1 MPSKTRGR
9 AAKASKENIGVLK
22 TKSKTSAKV
31 LKESVR
37 KPLSDKTNSASDD
50 NASVVSDQL
59 KKPVS
64 VPDKQIND
72 VCNDNVKR
80 SRRARRLPTRY
91 KENNIL
97 KNLSSS
103 LNLSTS
109 QDIPALK
116 TISPVQEKTK
126 VVVNNTQATKKP
138 VTKVTVLAKKKTSPA
153 KKVQLTPSK
162 SPVDTLEF
170 SLVKNRP
177 KRICRLPSKYDD
189 HSISPNK
196 YIPLQPINAST
207 PFATKSKK
215 LINSAKTNISAIQNI
230 SPVTLPNLA
239 STNKNKG
246 NTEEI
251 SATQNIEPEKQPI
264 LVTKNKN
271 TNNRIRKETSEPE
284 KQPKRA
290 TRAKKVYDENNDSFI
305 DVLSVLPTKR
315 ATRQKAVSNGI
326 REKAAAD
333 SNNNAKKKAQ
343 ETPTKSPG
351 KIFKSR
357 EIALNKNT
365 SIRLLDDNKNQL
377 KRDSSK
383 LDVYEFTFNPDE
395 EPPPAKKKKK
405 KAAPR
410 KPKPKTVPSKSKY
423 DRNLA
428 KALAALRNTVATK
441 SSNNQNGETNK
452 NGEVA
457 TTIKENINNVD
468 NHINTPINKQHL
480 SVGKEESIVNEK
492 NYNSVR
498 VEDIARDFQMGEDDH
513 AIDYSPVH
521 SPSRPG
527 TPSDD
532 VHCGVQVVQT
542 PKYNV
547 DPLNLRDDSFFH
559 EIPVASSSMNVSVR
573 HPEASPWR
581 AEFNNLPI
589 KWQVNTYVKPNMTPA
604 FESSFINFNDD
615 DKKKHVYTN
624 IVPEANNP
632 IPEVDNTTNLKQTS
646 IISFIKEVVER
657 NANKNKKYTPV
668 KANSL
673 FEDLACKSV
682 ANYRTPNKETPFK
695 NNKNVNITPE
705 SGKQHGK
712 SDSDTSN
719 EKENSDNVKTPKD
732 LNKSADINNTY
743 YGFDEVEEQENVS
756 PVKINNRVKS
766 LRSRTRGIL
775 QEINDYKGPTRGQI
789 PLVAES
795 KPAHNT
801 VNRIEMKSATE
812 PPVLPEVSV
821 DGSTDTTNVQ
831 ESCVSDNLD
840 NDDQSIH
847 LFEDIDLL
855 FIHHPKPSRKSY
867 GKAKKDTFA
876 QKPVIGSDDSSMS
889 DQDIAGRNAS
899 TSSEEDNLNDLS
911 FKLPTER
918 PKKIIKK
925 RKPKKQLSKKEE
937 KEVEAW
943 VAGFNSMCEDIDG
956 FDLVVEE

>member
-9 AAKASKENIGVLK
+9 AAKASKENISVVK
-22 TKSKTSAKV
+22 TKSKAKV

-50 NASVVSDQL
+50 NASVVSDS
-59 KKPVS
+59 KKPVVS

-72 VCNDNVKR
+72 DCNGIVKR

-91 KENNIL
+91 KENNVL
-97 KNLSSS
+97 KNLSNS

-109 QDIPALK
+109 HDVPAFK
-116 TISPVQEKTK
+116 TPSPVQEKSK
-126 VVVNNTQATKKP
+126 VTVNNTQPTKNLATKA
-138 VTKVTVLAKKKTSPA
+138 TVLAKKNTSPV
-153 KKVQLTPSK
+153 KKVQLTPTK
-162 SPVDTLEF
+162 NPVEILH
-170 SLVKNRP
+170 SNLVKNRP
-177 KRICRLPSKYDD
+177 KRICRLPSKYED

-215 LINSAKTNISAIQNI
+215 VINSATTNISAIQNI
-230 SPVTLPNLA
+230 SPVKLPNLT
-239 STNKNKG
+239 STNINKR
-246 NTEEI
+246 NTGEKR
-251 SATQNIEPEKQPI
+251 ATQNIEPEKQPI

-271 TNNRIRKETSEPE
+271 TNNKIIEERSEPE
-284 KQPKRA
+284 KRPKRA
-290 TRAKKVYDENNDSFI
+290 TRAKKINDENNDNFI
-305 DVLSVLPTKR
+305 DFLPDLPTKR
-315 ATRQKAVSNGI
+315 ATKQKAVSNGI
-326 REKAAAD
+326 RQKAVAD
-333 SNNNAKKKAQ
+333 SNNNAKKNNKAQ
-343 ETPTKSPG
+343 ESPPKSPG

-357 EIALNKNT
+357 EIGLNKNT
-365 SIRLLDDNKNQL
+365 SLRLLDDNKNLL

-395 EPPPAKKKKK
+395 EPSPAKKKKK

-441 SSNNQNGETNK
+441 SSNTQNGETNK

-468 NHINTPINKQHL
+468 ANYINTLINEQHL
-480 SVGKEESIVNEK
+480 SVDKEQSIVNAK

-498 VEDIARDFQMGEDDH
+498 VEDIARDFQMDEDDH

-521 SPSRPG
+521 SPSRPK
-527 TPSDD
+527 TPSND
-532 VHCGVQVVQT
+532 VQCSVQVVQT
-542 PKYNV
+542 PNNL

-581 AEFNNLPI
+581 AEFGSLPI

-615 DKKKHVYTN
+615 NKKKHVYTN
-624 IVPEANNP
+624 IVPEANDP

-657 NANKNKKYTPV
+657 NANKKNKKSTPV

-673 FEDLACKSV
+673 FEDLASTSV
-682 ANYRTPNKETPFK
+682 VNYMTPNKETPFK
-695 NNKNVNITPE
+695 DNNIVNITPE
-705 SGKQHGK
+705 SEKQHSK
-712 SDSDTSN
+712 CISYSSN
-719 EKENSDNVKTPKD
+719 EKENSDIVKTPKD
-732 LNKSADINNTY
+732 LNKSVDKNNTY

-756 PVKINNRVKS
+756 PVKINNRAKS

-775 QEINDYKGPTRGQI
+775 QEINEYKGPTRGHI
-789 PLVAES
+789 PVAAKS
-795 KPAHNT
+795 NS
-801 VNRIEMKSATE
+801 VNRNEMKSATE
-812 PPVLPEVSV
+812 PPIFPEVAA
-821 DGSTDTTNVQ
+821 DGSTDTANVQ
-831 ESCVSDNLD
+831 ESCVSENLD
-840 NDDQSIH
+840 NDDQSVH

-867 GKAKKDTFA
+867 GKAKKVTFV
-876 QKPVIGSDDSSMS
+876 QKPVVGSDDSSMS
-889 DQDIAGRNAS
+889 DQDIGDRNAS
-899 TSSEEDNLNDLS
+899 ISSEEDNLEDLS

-918 PKKIIKK
+918 PKKTVKK
-925 RKPKKQLSKKEE
+925 RKPKKILSKKEE

-943 VAGFNSMCEDIDG
+943 AAGFNSMCEDIDG